1 MLSIITATFNCQNDI
16 KILINSLEGSRDS
29 DFEWIVVDGAST
41 DSTLSIVEKSTI
53 KNKKIISEPDFGIY
67 DALNKGVK
75 MATGDYY
82 IVLGADDII
91 SRCAIGDFK
100 SAINKSNADF
110 YSARVKF
117 GSCLLMPGSGSY
129 WKRGGNAYVSSHAV
143 GTCIKKSLHNE
154 IGFYKNSYPN
164 CADMYFICK
173 AVISFNKKIESL
185 DFVAGIFGD
194 KGLSSVNKMGSI
206 LDAYKISIDLG
217 GNYFLCTAILFY
229 RLFLLGLCI

>member
-16 KILINSLEGSRDS
+16 GALIKSLEDS
-29 DFEWIVVDGAST
+29 EDKNFEWIIVDGVST
-41 DSTLSIVEKSTI
+41 DDTLNIIEASVI

-67 DALNKGVK
+67 DALNKGIK
-75 MATGDYY
+75 IATGEYY
-82 IVLGADDII
+82 LVLGADDII
-91 SRCAIGDFK
+91 SRFAIGCYK
-100 SAINKSNADF
+100 SAITKTKADF
-110 YSARVKF
+110 YSAKVNF
-117 GSCLLMPGSGSY
+117 GSGLLMPGSGSY

-143 GTCIKKSLHNE
+143 GACIKKSLHYE

-173 AVISFNKKIESL
+173 AIIGHNKKIESL

-194 KGLSSVNKMGSI
+194 KGVSSVNKLGSI

-217 GNYFLCTAILFY
+217 GNYLLCTTLLLY
-229 RLFLLGLCI
+229 RIIKVWVCA